1 MKKGSWISTRS
12 GVEFSIQF
20 PVSKAVRLE
29 DIANGLAQCNR
40 FVGQAPHPYSVAQH
54 AVYLAWLFRD
64 DRELSRWA
72 LMHDAAEAYIGDIS
86 RPLKELL
93 PEIHPIENRILRVI
107 AKHFGLHACSD
118 DYCPYPVKVKEMDT
132 RLLAAEAIQLKGG
145 KPLKRW
151 KALRNVEPAGV
162 VIGEW
167 DWKQAKRGFLN
178 WAKELGLVEHE

>member
-107 AKHFGLHACSD
+107 AKHFGLHTCSD
-118 DYCPYPVKVKEMDT
+118 EY
-132 RLLAAEAIQLKGG
+132 
-145 KPLKRW
+145 
-151 KALRNVEPAGV
+151 
-162 VIGEW
+162 
-167 DWKQAKRGFLN
+167 
-178 WAKELGLVEHE
+178 